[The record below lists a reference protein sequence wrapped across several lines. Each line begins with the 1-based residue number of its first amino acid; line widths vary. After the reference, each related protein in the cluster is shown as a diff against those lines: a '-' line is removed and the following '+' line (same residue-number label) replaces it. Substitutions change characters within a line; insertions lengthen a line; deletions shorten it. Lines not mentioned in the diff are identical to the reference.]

1 MKLAAHELHDLNEL
15 TMSCVNSITSM
26 GYMLHHVQDP
36 EFKKLLERHLPFH
49 IRDYN
54 MKVEFLN
61 KVEGA
66 KKELSLLK
74 EDRQVSDAYLQSVLP
89 ASAVQPRT
97 MVENMN
103 DREMSTAYLLTLKRA
118 GREYAWAAMEMVN
131 PEIRSFCQTAFM
143 MSCAHAYDMWQYM
156 ASKGYYPVENANPAD
171 TAKIGAMYQV
181 IPENQE
187 QIQQYMATYQNPIAG
202 NSDQLYQ

>member
-15 TMSCVNSITSM
+15 TMSCVNSITNM
-26 GYMLHHVQDP
+26 GYMLHHVQDI
-36 EFKKLLERHLPFH
+36 EFKQILERHLPLH
-49 IRDYN
+49 VRDYN

-61 KVEGA
+61 KEEGA
-66 KKELSLLK
+66 KKELPLLK
-74 EDRQVSDAYLQSVLP
+74 EDRQVPDAFMQSVTP
-89 ASAVQPRT
+89 APAVQPRT

-103 DREMSTAYLLTLKRA
+103 DREMATAYLLTLKRA

-143 MSCAHAYDMWQYM
+143 MSCSHAYDMWQYM

-171 TAKIGAMYQV
+171 IAKIGAMYQV
-181 IPENQE
+181 IPENQP
-187 QIQQYMATYQNPIAG
+187 QIQQYMTNYQNPIAG

>member
-15 TMSCVNSITSM
+15 TMSCVNSITNM
-26 GYMLHHVQDP
+26 AYMLYHVQDS
-36 EFKKLLERHLPFH
+36 EFKKILERHFPLH

-61 KVEGA
+61 KMEGA
-66 KKELSLLK
+66 KKELPLLS
-74 EDRQVSDAYLQSVLP
+74 ENRQVSDEALQMAPP
-89 ASAVQPRT
+89 APAVQPRT

-103 DREMSTAYLLTLKRA
+103 DREMATAYLLTLKRA

-143 MSCAHAYDMWQYM
+143 MSCSHAYDMWQYM
-156 ASKGYYPVENANPAD
+156 AHKGYYPVENAAPAD
-171 TAKIGAMYQV
+171 ISKIGAMYQV
-181 IPENQE
+181 VSEDSE
-187 QIQQYMATYQNPIAG
+187 QIQQYMANHQNPIVG

>member
-15 TMSCVNSITSM
+15 TMSCVNSITNM
-26 GYMLHHVQDP
+26 GYMLYHVQDP
-36 EFKKLLERHLPFH
+36 EFKRILEKHLPLH
-49 IRDYN
+49 VRDYN

-61 KVEGA
+61 KAEGA
-66 KKELSLLK
+66 TKELPLLK
-74 EDRQVSDAYLQSVLP
+74 EDRQISDESLQMTAP
-89 ASAVQPRT
+89 APAIQPRT

-103 DREMSTAYLLTLKRA
+103 DREMATAYLLTLKRA

-156 ASKGYYPVENANPAD
+156 ASNGYYPVENAAAGEI
-171 TAKIGAMYQV
+171 AKIGAMYQV
-181 IPENQE
+181 VPENLD
-187 QIQQYMATYQNPIAG
+187 QIQQYTANYQNPTAG
-202 NSDQLYQ
+202 SSDSLYQ

>member
-1 MKLAAHELHDLNEL
+1 MKLAAHELYDLNEL
-15 TMSCVNSITSM
+15 TMSCVNSITNM

-36 EFKKLLERHLPFH
+36 EFKKILERHLPLH

-61 KVEGA
+61 KTEGA
-66 KKELSLLK
+66 KKELPLLK
-74 EDRQVSDAYLQSVLP
+74 EDRQISDVTLQMVSP
-89 ASAVQPRT
+89 APAVQPRT

-103 DREMSTAYLLTLKRA
+103 DREMATAYLLTLKRA

-143 MSCAHAYDMWQYM
+143 MSCSHAYDMWQYM
-156 ASKGYYPVENANPAD
+156 ASKGYYPIENAETED
-171 TAKIGAMYQV
+171 IAKIGAMYQIV
-181 IPENQE
+181 PENQD
-187 QIQQYMATYQNPIAG
+187 QIQQYMTHYQNPTAG